1 MKKQRFSGVTI
12 NPIRIIYNIA
22 VETALTENQHRQDRE
37 NSTFRVFWTFI
48 VDILGAI
55 SIFALVY
62 LWLVVG
68 WAVQ

>member
-1 MKKQRFSGVTI
+1 MKKQRFSGATI

-37 NSTFRVFWTFI
+37 NSTFRVFWTII

-62 LWLVVG
+62 MWLVVG